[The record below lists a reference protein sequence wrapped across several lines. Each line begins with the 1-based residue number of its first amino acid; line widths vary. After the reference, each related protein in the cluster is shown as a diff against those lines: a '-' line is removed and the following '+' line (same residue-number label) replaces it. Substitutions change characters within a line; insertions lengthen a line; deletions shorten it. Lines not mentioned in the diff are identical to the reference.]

1 MAERESGPRQVTL
14 KIPRPLYEQLQQV
27 IEDSGFHSVTEFAT
41 YVLRDLVSHHRRGE
55 ALPDP
60 AEGGATAAVKAAQD
74 DVEPLNPDEIE
85 AIRQRLQSLGYL

>member
-1 MAERESGPRQVTL
+1 MAKREGSERHVTL

-41 YVLRDLVSHHRRGE
+41 YVLRDLVSHHRSGE
-55 ALPDP
+55 PLPEP
-60 AEGGATAAVKAAQD
+60 GRAGATAAVEAAES
-74 DVEPLNPDEIE
+74 DVESLNPDEIE

>member
-1 MAERESGPRQVTL
+1 MANREGNPRQVTL

-55 ALPDP
+55 PLPEP
-60 AEGGATAAVKAAQD
+60 SEGGATAAVRAAHD

>member
-1 MAERESGPRQVTL
+1 MVDRESGPRQVTL

-55 ALPDP
+55 PLPVP
-60 AEGGATAAVKAAQD
+60 HEGGGTAAVQAAQA

>member
-1 MAERESGPRQVTL
+1 MANREGNPRQVTL

-55 ALPDP
+55 PLPEP
-60 AEGGATAAVKAAQD
+60 SEGGATAAVRASHD

>member
-1 MAERESGPRQVTL
+1 MANREGNPRQVTL

-41 YVLRDLVSHHRRGE
+41 YVLRDLVSHHRRGQP
-55 ALPDP
+55 LPEP
-60 AEGGATAAVKAAQD
+60 SEGGATAAVKAAHD